1 MCISVIVIGYVTMGK
16 ATHYYLES
24 QEIPMILF
32 SIINLRAAI
41 LRQSESRKLREM
53 LSSLT

>member
-53 LSSLT
+53 LSS